1 MLQVGGRSAFMT
13 FWERLESALSDNNC
27 TMADLGRKIQLSP
40 TVINSWKMRG
50 SIPRADIACKT
61 AEALNTTVEY
71 LITGNTCTEISNSR
85 NTFLVPILNQELS
98 AGHGDLL
105 PEEDVIEGLLSLP
118 IWLRKKYGNNLGAL
132 HVHGD
137 SMQPTLNDGDM
148 VVCDSLGWDK
158 SDGIFAIRLNGNG
171 YVKRLQVVSGKVLIK
186 SDNPNYET
194 ITEPLDSN
202 SINVIGKVRLIIKAV

>member
-13 FWERLESALSDNNC
+13 FWERLEDALNQKQITPTELSRL
-27 TMADLGRKIQLSP
+27 LGVAPSVVNAWKI
-40 TVINSWKMRG
+40 RE
-50 SIPRADIACKT
+50 SIPRADIAVKT
-61 AEALNTTVEY
+61 AEVLNTSVEY
-71 LITGNTCTEISNSR
+71 LITGNSVELNSTR
-85 NTFLVPILNQELS
+85 KTFLVPILNQELS
-98 AGHGDLL
+98 AGYGDLL

-118 IWLRKKYGNNLGAL
+118 VWLRKKYGNNLGAL

-158 SDGIFAIRLNGNG
+158 SDGIFAIRMNGNG
-171 YVKRLQVVSGKVLIK
+171 YVKRLQVVNGKVLIK

-194 ITEPLDSN
+194 ITEPLDSSAI
-202 SINVIGKVRLIIKAV
+202 SIIGKVRMIIKAV

>member
-1 MLQVGGRSAFMT
+1 MT

-40 TVINSWKMRG
+40 TVINSWKTRG

-71 LITGNTCTEISNSR
+71 LITGKNCVDISTSK

-118 IWLRKKYGNNLGAL
+118 VWLRKKYGNNLGAL

-158 SDGIFAIRLNGNG
+158 SDGIFAIRMNGNE
-171 YVKRLQVVSGKVLIK
+171 YVKRLQVVNGKVLIK

-194 ITEPLDSN
+194 ITEPLDN
-202 SINVIGKVRLIIKAV
+202 SAISIIGKVRMIIKAV

>member
-1 MLQVGGRSAFMT
+1 MT
-13 FWERLESALSDNNC
+13 FWDRLEKSLDDNNV
-27 TMADLGRKIQLSP
+27 TASELSR
-40 TVINSWKMRG
+40 TIGVASSVVYSWKIRD
-50 SIPRADIACKT
+50 SIPRADIAVKV
-61 AEALNTTVEY
+61 AEQLNTTVEY
-71 LITGNTCTEISNSR
+71 LVNGTGNNKIAKSN

-98 AGHGDLL
+98 AGKGDLL
-105 PEEDVIEGLLSLP
+105 PEEDVVEGLLSLP
-118 IWLRKKYGNNLGAL
+118 IWLRRKYGNNLGAL

-158 SDGIFAIRLNGNG
+158 SDGIYAIRLNGNG

-202 SINVIGKVRLIIKAV
+202 TMNVIGKVRLIIKAV

>member
-1 MLQVGGRSAFMT
+1 MT

-40 TVINSWKMRG
+40 TVINSWKTRG

-71 LITGNTCTEISNSR
+71 LITGNSSNFISTSR
-85 NTFLVPILNQELS
+85 KTFLVPILNQELS

-105 PEEDVIEGLLSLP
+105 PEDDVIEGLLSLP
-118 IWLRKKYGNNLGAL
+118 VWLRKKYGNNLGAL

-148 VVCDSLGWDK
+148 VVCDSLGWDN

-171 YVKRLQVVSGKVLIK
+171 YVKRLQVVNGKVLIK

-194 ITEPLDSN
+194 ITEPLDSSAI
-202 SINVIGKVRLIIKAV
+202 SIIGKVRMIIKAV

>member
-1 MLQVGGRSAFMT
+1 MT
-13 FWERLESALSDNNC
+13 FWERLEDALNQKQITPTELSRI
-27 TMADLGRKIQLSP
+27 LGVAPSVVNAWKI
-40 TVINSWKMRG
+40 RE
-50 SIPRADIACKT
+50 SIPRADIAVKT
-61 AEALNTTVEY
+61 AEVLDTSVEY
-71 LITGNTCTEISNSR
+71 LITGNSVELNSTR
-85 NTFLVPILNQELS
+85 KTFLVPILNQELS

-202 SINVIGKVRLIIKAV
+202 AMNVIGKVRLIIKAV

>member
-1 MLQVGGRSAFMT
+1 MT
-13 FWERLESALSDNNC
+13 FWERLESALSDNDY

-40 TVINSWKMRG
+40 TVINSWKTRG

-61 AEALNTTVEY
+61 AQALNTTVEY
-71 LITGNTCTEISNSR
+71 LITGNTCTEISNSKS
-85 NTFLVPILNQELS
+85 TFLVPILNQELS
-98 AGHGDLL
+98 AGKGQLL
-105 PEEDVIEGLLSLP
+105 PEEDVVEGLLSLP
-118 IWLRKKYGNNLGAL
+118 IWLRRKYGNNLGAL

-171 YVKRLQVVSGKVLIK
+171 YVKRLQVVNGKVLIK

-202 SINVIGKVRLIIKAV
+202 AMSVIGKVRLIIKAV

>member
-1 MLQVGGRSAFMT
+1 MT
-13 FWERLESALSDNNC
+13 FWERLEDALNQKQITPTELSRI
-27 TMADLGRKIQLSP
+27 LGVAPSVVNAWKI
-40 TVINSWKMRG
+40 RE
-50 SIPRADIACKT
+50 SIPRADIAVKT
-61 AEALNTTVEY
+61 AEVLDTSVEY
-71 LITGNTCTEISNSR
+71 LITGNSVELNSTR
-85 NTFLVPILNQELS
+85 KTFLVPILNQELS

-158 SDGIFAIRLNGNG
+158 SYGIFAIRLNGNG
-171 YVKRLQVVSGKVLIK
+171 YVKRLQVVNGKVLIK

-202 SINVIGKVRLIIKAV
+202 AMNVIGKVRLIIKAV

>member
-1 MLQVGGRSAFMT
+1 MT

-40 TVINSWKMRG
+40 TVINSWKTRG

-71 LITGNTCTEISNSR
+71 LITGNSSNLISTSR
-85 NTFLVPILNQELS
+85 KTFLVPILNQELS

-105 PEEDVIEGLLSLP
+105 PEDDVIEGLLPLP
-118 IWLRKKYGNNLGAL
+118 VWLRKKYGNNLGAL

-171 YVKRLQVVSGKVLIK
+171 YVKRLQVVNGKVLIK

-194 ITEPLDSN
+194 ITEPLDSSAI
-202 SINVIGKVRLIIKAV
+202 SIIGKVRMIIKAV

>member
-13 FWERLESALSDNNC
+13 FWERLEDALNQKQITPTELSRI
-27 TMADLGRKIQLSP
+27 LGVAPSVVNAWKI
-40 TVINSWKMRG
+40 RE
-50 SIPRADIACKT
+50 SIPRADIAVKT
-61 AEALNTTVEY
+61 AEVLDTSVEY
-71 LITGNTCTEISNSR
+71 LITGNSVELNSTR
-85 NTFLVPILNQELS
+85 KTFLVPVLNQELS

-202 SINVIGKVRLIIKAV
+202 AMNVIGKVRLIIKAV

>member
-1 MLQVGGRSAFMT
+1 MT
-13 FWERLESALSDNNC
+13 FWERFEQALEDNNI
-27 TMADLGRKIQLSP
+27 TASELSR
-40 TVINSWKMRG
+40 TIGVASSVIYAWKMRD
-50 SIPRADIACKT
+50 SIPRADVAVKV
-61 AEALNTTVEY
+61 AEELNTTVEY
-71 LITGNTCTEISNSR
+71 LVTGTGNNQISKSN

-98 AGHGDLL
+98 AGKGQLL
-105 PEEDVIEGLLSLP
+105 PEEDVVEGLLSLP
-118 IWLRKKYGNNLGAL
+118 IWLRRKYGNNLGAL

-171 YVKRLQVVSGKVLIK
+171 YVKRLQVVNGKVLIK

-202 SINVIGKVRLIIKAV
+202 AMNVIGKVRLIIKAV

>member
-1 MLQVGGRSAFMT
+1 MT
-13 FWERLESALSDNNC
+13 FWERFEQALEDNKITASELSR
-27 TMADLGRKIQLSP
+27 TIGVASS
-40 TVINSWKMRG
+40 VIYAWKMRD
-50 SIPRADIACKT
+50 SIPRADIAVKV
-61 AEALNTTVEY
+61 AEELNTTVEY
-71 LITGNTCTEISNSR
+71 LVTGTGNNQISKSD

-137 SMQPTLNDGDM
+137 SMQPTLNEGDM

-202 SINVIGKVRLIIKAV
+202 AMNVIGKVRLIIKAV

>member
-1 MLQVGGRSAFMT
+1 MT
-13 FWERLESALSDNNC
+13 FWDRLEKSLDDNNV
-27 TMADLGRKIQLSP
+27 TASELSR
-40 TVINSWKMRG
+40 TIGVASSVVYSWKMRD
-50 SIPRADIACKT
+50 SIPRADIAVKV
-61 AEALNTTVEY
+61 AEKLNTTVEY
-71 LITGNTCTEISNSR
+71 LVTGTDNNQISKSD

-105 PEEDVIEGLLSLP
+105 PEEDAIEGLLSLP

-158 SDGIFAIRLNGNG
+158 TDGIFAIRLNGNG

-186 SDNPNYET
+186 SDNPKYET

-202 SINVIGKVRLIIKAV
+202 EINVIGKVRLVIKAV

>member
-1 MLQVGGRSAFMT
+1 MT

-40 TVINSWKMRG
+40 TVINSWKTRG

-71 LITGNTCTEISNSR
+71 LITGNICTEISNSR

-171 YVKRLQVVSGKVLIK
+171 YVKRLQVVNGKVLIK

-202 SINVIGKVRLIIKAV
+202 AMNVIGKVRLIIKAV

>member
-1 MLQVGGRSAFMT
+1 M
-13 FWERLESALSDNNC
+13 FWDRLEKALKINNITSAELSRIIGVN
-27 TMADLGRKIQLSP
+27 SS
-40 TVINSWKMRG
+40 VINSWKIRG

-71 LITGNTCTEISNSR
+71 LVTGIDTEITSSK

-118 IWLRKKYGNNLGAL
+118 VWLRKKYGNNLGAL

-171 YVKRLQVVSGKVLIK
+171 YVKRIQVVNGKVLIK

-194 ITEPLDSN
+194 ITEPLDSSAI
-202 SINVIGKVRLIIKAV
+202 SIIGKVRMIIKAV

>member
-1 MLQVGGRSAFMT
+1 MT
-13 FWERLESALSDNNC
+13 FWDRLEKSLDDNNV
-27 TMADLGRKIQLSP
+27 TASELSR
-40 TVINSWKMRG
+40 TIGVASSVVYSWKMRD
-50 SIPRADIACKT
+50 SIPRADIAVKV
-61 AEALNTTVEY
+61 AEQLNTTVEY
-71 LITGNTCTEISNSR
+71 LVNGTGNNQISKSD

-171 YVKRLQVVSGKVLIK
+171 YVKRLQVINGKVLIK

>member
-1 MLQVGGRSAFMT
+1 M
-13 FWERLESALSDNNC
+13 FWNRLEKALKDNNI
-27 TMADLGRKIQLSP
+27 TSAELSRKIGVAPS
-40 TVINSWKMRG
+40 VVNSWKIRD

-61 AEALNTTVEY
+61 AEALGTTVEY
-71 LITGNTCTEISNSR
+71 LITGNSYSEIKTSKD
-85 NTFLVPILNQELS
+85 TFLVPILNQELS
-98 AGHGDLL
+98 AGHGEIL

-118 IWLRKKYGNNLGAL
+118 IWLRRKYGNNLGAL

>member
-1 MLQVGGRSAFMT
+1 MT
-13 FWERLESALSDNNC
+13 FWDRLEKSLDKNNLTASELSR
-27 TMADLGRKIQLSP
+27 TIGIASS
-40 TVINSWKMRG
+40 VIYSWKIRD
-50 SIPRADIACKT
+50 SIPRADIAVKV
-61 AEALNTTVEY
+61 AEQLHTTVEY
-71 LITGNTCTEISNSR
+71 LVNGTPQNNISLNSK
-85 NTFLVPILNQELS
+85 TFLVPILNQELS

-118 IWLRKKYGNNLGAL
+118 VWLRKKYGNNLGAL

-171 YVKRLQVVSGKVLIK
+171 YVKRIQVVNGKVLIK

-194 ITEPLDSN
+194 ITEPLDSSAI
-202 SINVIGKVRLIIKAV
+202 SIIGKVRMIIKAV

>member
-1 MLQVGGRSAFMT
+1 MT
-13 FWERLESALSDNNC
+13 FWDRLEKSLDDNNV
-27 TMADLGRKIQLSP
+27 TASELSR
-40 TVINSWKMRG
+40 TIGVASSVVYSWKIRD
-50 SIPRADIACKT
+50 SIPRADIAVKV
-61 AEALNTTVEY
+61 AEQLNTTVEY
-71 LITGNTCTEISNSR
+71 LVNGTDCNTQISKSK

-105 PEEDVIEGLLSLP
+105 PEEDVVEGLLSLP
-118 IWLRKKYGNNLGAL
+118 IWLRRKYGNNLGAL

-202 SINVIGKVRLIIKAV
+202 SMSVIGKVRMIIKAV

>member
-1 MLQVGGRSAFMT
+1 MT
-13 FWERLESALSDNNC
+13 FWERLEDALNQKKITPTELSRI
-27 TMADLGRKIQLSP
+27 LGVAPSVVNAWKI
-40 TVINSWKMRG
+40 RE
-50 SIPRADIACKT
+50 SIPRADIAVKT
-61 AEALNTTVEY
+61 AEVLDTSVEY
-71 LITGNTCTEISNSR
+71 LITGNSVELQQKQK
-85 NTFLVPILNQELS
+85 TFLVPILNQELS
-98 AGHGDLL
+98 AGKGDLL
-105 PEEDVIEGLLSLP
+105 PEEDVVEGLLSLP
-118 IWLRKKYGNNLGAL
+118 IWLRRKYGNNLGAL

-202 SINVIGKVRLIIKAV
+202 SMSVIGKVRMIIKAV

>member
-1 MLQVGGRSAFMT
+1 MT
-13 FWERLESALSDNNC
+13 FWERLEDALNQKQITPTELSRI
-27 TMADLGRKIQLSP
+27 LGVAPSVVNAWKI
-40 TVINSWKMRG
+40 RE
-50 SIPRADIACKT
+50 SIPRADIAVKT
-61 AEALNTTVEY
+61 AEVLDTSVEY
-71 LITGNTCTEISNSR
+71 LITGNSVELNSTR
-85 NTFLVPILNQELS
+85 KTFLVPILNQELS

-171 YVKRLQVVSGKVLIK
+171 YVKRLQVVNGKVLIK

-202 SINVIGKVRLIIKAV
+202 AMNVIGKVRLIIKAV

>member
-1 MLQVGGRSAFMT
+1 MT
-13 FWERLESALSDNNC
+13 FWERLEDALNQKQITPTELSRI
-27 TMADLGRKIQLSP
+27 LGVAPSVVNAWKI
-40 TVINSWKMRG
+40 RE
-50 SIPRADIACKT
+50 SIPRADIAVKT
-61 AEALNTTVEY
+61 AEVLDTSVEY
-71 LITGNTCTEISNSR
+71 LITGNSVELNSTR
-85 NTFLVPILNQELS
+85 KTFLVPILNQELS

-118 IWLRKKYGNNLGAL
+118 VCLRKKYGNNLGAL

-171 YVKRLQVVSGKVLIK
+171 YVKRLQVVNGKVLIK

-202 SINVIGKVRLIIKAV
+202 AMNVIGKVRLIIKAV

>member
-1 MLQVGGRSAFMT
+1 MT
-13 FWERLESALSDNNC
+13 FWERFEQALEDNKITASELSR
-27 TMADLGRKIQLSP
+27 TIGVASS
-40 TVINSWKMRG
+40 VIYAWKMRD
-50 SIPRADIACKT
+50 SIPRADIAVKV
-61 AEALNTTVEY
+61 AEELNTTVEY
-71 LITGNTCTEISNSR
+71 LVTGTGNNQISKSD

-202 SINVIGKVRLIIKAV
+202 AMNVIGKVRLIIKAV

>member
-13 FWERLESALSDNNC
+13 FWERLEDALNKKQITPTELSRI
-27 TMADLGRKIQLSP
+27 LGVAPSVVNAWKI
-40 TVINSWKMRG
+40 RE
-50 SIPRADIACKT
+50 SIPRADIAVKT
-61 AEALNTTVEY
+61 AEVLDTSVEY
-71 LITGNTCTEISNSR
+71 LITGNSVELNSTR
-85 NTFLVPILNQELS
+85 KTFLVPILNQELS

-118 IWLRKKYGNNLGAL
+118 VWLRKKYGNNLGAL

-171 YVKRLQVVSGKVLIK
+171 YVKRLQVVNGKVLIK

-202 SINVIGKVRLIIKAV
+202 AMNVIGKVRLIIKAV

>member
-1 MLQVGGRSAFMT
+1 MT
-13 FWERLESALSDNNC
+13 FWERLESALSDNDC

-40 TVINSWKMRG
+40 TVINSWKTRG
-50 SIPRADIACKT
+50 SIPRADIAVKT

-71 LITGNTCTEISNSR
+71 LITGNTCCEISKSK

-98 AGHGDLL
+98 AGKGDLL
-105 PEEDVIEGLLSLP
+105 PEEDIVEGLLSLP

-158 SDGIFAIRLNGNG
+158 SDGIYAIRLNGNG

-194 ITEPLDSN
+194 ITESLNSN
-202 SINVIGKVRLIIKAV
+202 AIDVIGKVRLIIKAV

>member
-1 MLQVGGRSAFMT
+1 MT
-13 FWERLESALSDNNC
+13 FWDRLEKSLDDNNV
-27 TMADLGRKIQLSP
+27 TASELSR
-40 TVINSWKMRG
+40 TIGVASSVVYSWKMRD
-50 SIPRADIACKT
+50 SIPRADIAVKV
-61 AEALNTTVEY
+61 AEQLNTTVEY
-71 LITGNTCTEISNSR
+71 LVNGTGCNNQISKSD

-118 IWLRKKYGNNLGAL
+118 VWLRKKYGNNLGAL

-158 SDGIFAIRLNGNG
+158 SDGIYAIRLNGNG

-194 ITEPLDSN
+194 ITESLNSN
-202 SINVIGKVRLIIKAV
+202 AIDVIGKVRLIIKAV